1 MPFVQRD
8 DSKNIVAAQRKRS
21 PNFTEFVDEDDVGL
35 AAFRSRN
42 PTATVVSYADFE
54 ARFTE
59 AEAEALLA
67 HIKTVPALER
77 AVNRATARNS
87 VNLESANT
95 LAFMAALV
103 SADVLTQARSDAIL
117 EP

>member
-8 DSKNIVAAQRKRS
+8 GLGNIVAAQRKQS
-21 PNFTEFVDEDDVGL
+21 QDFSEFV
-35 AAFRSRN
+35 
-42 PTATVVSYADFE
+42 
-54 ARFTE
+54 
-59 AEAEALLA
+59 EAEALLS
-67 HIKTVPALER
+67 HIKTAPALER
-77 AVNRATARNS
+77 AVKRATARNS

-103 SADVLTQARSDAIL
+103 EADVLTQTRSDTIL

>member
-1 MPFVQRD
+1 MPYIQRD
-8 DSKNIVAAQRKRS
+8 ESNNIVAAQRKQS
-21 PNFTEFVDEDDVGL
+21 QDFAEFVDEDDVGL
-35 AAFRSRN
+35 AAFRSRK
-42 PTATVVSYADFE
+42 PIVVSYGDFE
-54 ARFTE
+54 ARFTD

-67 HIKTVPALER
+67 HIKTVPPLER

>member
-1 MPFVQRD
+1 MPYVQRD
-8 DSKNIVAAQRKRS
+8 GSNNIVAAQRKQS
-21 PNFTEFVDEDDVGL
+21 QDFSEFVDEDDVQL

-42 PTATVVSYADFE
+42 PTVVSYGDFE
-54 ARFTE
+54 ARFTDG
-59 AEAEALLA
+59 EAEALLA

-77 AVNRATARNS
+77 AVKRATARNS

-95 LAFMAALV
+95 RAFMAALV
-103 SADVLTQARSDAIL
+103 EADVLTQTRSDTIL